1 MFWKN
6 PDFDK
11 VINSRVIEW
20 DIKSGN
26 TSIMRA
32 FKLCPLERIE
42 ELEGMKKQDR
52 VIAVGNMMKDPDF
65 SKKLESGF
73 NQVVNKFIELNH
85 LDKDDDVLRIM
96 RDAVYVINKPI
107 QYNTIRE
114 YCHFIPKNEYMGYM
128 YLQPYEFFIAPDRID
143 VKGISDD
150 KLQYHQNGILRVIRD
165 VYNACIEYNL
175 DQTKINAFMKG
186 AVDAYIHR
194 DLEFDAY
201 REFNNESVFR
211 VNLYGH
217 EVLTDVIT
225 EKDLPNTDISYNYM
239 KIIIPLIKLLC

>member
-65 SKKLESGF
+65 SKKLES
-73 NQVVNKFIELNH
+73 
-85 LDKDDDVLRIM
+85 
-96 RDAVYVINKPI
+96 
-107 QYNTIRE
+107 
-114 YCHFIPKNEYMGYM
+114 
-128 YLQPYEFFIAPDRID
+128 
-143 VKGISDD
+143 
-150 KLQYHQNGILRVIRD
+150 
-165 VYNACIEYNL
+165 
-175 DQTKINAFMKG
+175 
-186 AVDAYIHR
+186 
-194 DLEFDAY
+194 
-201 REFNNESVFR
+201 
-211 VNLYGH
+211 
-217 EVLTDVIT
+217 
-225 EKDLPNTDISYNYM
+225 
-239 KIIIPLIKLLC
+239 